1 MTRRQ
6 RWTWL
11 LSVLALAAGFTLMF
25 AAFGVSASRSH
36 QAPAKSQAPAN
47 SQAFGD
53 FRAVLDTIDFLDPAY
68 AYTGQAWWA
77 MWAVWETLVTYR
89 HVPGAGGYKLVPG
102 LAASMP
108 KISRGGTVYSFKLR
122 PGLKYSDGR
131 SVKAS
136 DFKFTIERD
145 YRAQSPGVGFYE
157 AIVGAKAYEKSL
169 KGHISGI
176 IVNNSKRTI
185 TIKLTSPRGDFLT
198 IIALLFAAPV
208 PAGTPDA
215 DQSTKTI
222 PSTGPYRITSYDPT
236 RGFTM
241 VRNKFF
247 RSTADIPKGN
257 PSRVDV
263 SLIGDANAAVQ
274 RVIGGQ
280 ADYTNAAIPPDRIK
294 SVSGRGQL
302 RLRDA
307 ANTYYFWM
315 NTRVFPFNKV
325 KVRQAVNY
333 AIDRNAMQK
342 LVWGGLGKA
351 TQNVLPPT
359 YPSYTKLNL
368 YPHNVKKA
376 QQMIKAAGVKG
387 VNVTVWARQVSD
399 SVTAAQYYTS
409 VLNRIGFNAKLN
421 LLPRATYYVT
431 IGNANT
437 KAQTGWARWLEDYPH
452 PLDWFDVLL
461 NGERITSQL
470 NNNFA
475 WYSNSKTNKEIDAL
489 KKAPVL
495 TPAVNTKWAAVEKQ
509 IMDLAPWAPWSNRV
523 FPEFFSNKM
532 GCISMQ
538 RLYGVDFL
546 KLCKK

>member
-1 MTRRQ
+1 MTKKQ

-11 LSVLALAAGFTLMF
+11 LSVLALAAGLSLMF
-25 AAFGVSASRSH
+25 AAYGVSANRSH
-36 QAPAKSQAPAN
+36 HAQQVPAK

-53 FRAVLDTIDFLDPAY
+53 FRAVIDTIDFLDPGY

-77 MWAVWETLVTYR
+77 MWDVWETLVTYR
-89 HVPGAGGYKLVPG
+89 HVSGAGGYKLVPG

-108 KISRGGTVYSFKLR
+108 TISRGGRVYSFKLR
-122 PGLKYSDGR
+122 PGLKYSNGAAL
-131 SVKAS
+131 KAS
-136 DFKFTIERD
+136 DFKYAIERD
-145 YRAQSPGVGFYE
+145 YKAQSPGVGFYE
-157 AIVGAKAYEKSL
+157 SIVGAKEFEKTL

-176 IVNNSKRTI
+176 VANNSKRTI
-185 TIKLTSPRGDFLT
+185 KITLTSPRGDFLT

-208 PAGTPDA
+208 PAGTPSD
-215 DQSTKTI
+215 DQSTKLI
-222 PSTGPYRITSYDPT
+222 PSTGPYRISSYDPN
-236 RGFTM
+236 RGFTL
-241 VRNKFF
+241 VRNKYFK
-247 RSTADIPKGN
+247 STKYIPKGN

-263 SLIGDANAAVQ
+263 TLIGDANAAVQ

-280 ADYTNAAIPPDRIK
+280 ADYTNAAIPPDRIR
-294 SVSGRGQL
+294 SVSSKGQL

-315 NTRVFPFNKV
+315 NTTVFPFNKV

-359 YPSYTKLNL
+359 YPSYRKLNL
-368 YPHNVKKA
+368 YPHNVAKAKKLI
-376 QQMIKAAGVKG
+376 QQAGVKG
-387 VNVTVWARQVSD
+387 VKVTVWARQVSD
-399 SVTAAQYYTS
+399 SVTAAQYYVS
-409 VLNRIGFNAKLN
+409 VLNKIGFKASLN

-431 IGNANT
+431 IGNIKT

-461 NGERITSQL
+461 NGERITKQL

-475 WYSNSKTNKEIDAL
+475 WFSNRKTNKEIDAL

-495 TPAVNTKWAAVEKQ
+495 TPAVNAKWATVEQQ
-509 IMDLAPWAPWSNRV
+509 IMQLAPWAPWSNRV
-523 FPEFFSNKM
+523 FPEFFSKKM

-538 RLYGVDFL
+538 RLYGVDFV